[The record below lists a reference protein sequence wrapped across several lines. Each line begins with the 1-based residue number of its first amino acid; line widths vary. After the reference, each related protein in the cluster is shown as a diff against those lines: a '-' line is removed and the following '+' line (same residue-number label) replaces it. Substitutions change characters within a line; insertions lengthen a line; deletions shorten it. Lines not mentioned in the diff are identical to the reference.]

1 MVRTAASPQGSALRP
16 EPPADLEGM
25 QAAESDPLL
34 CSSPEPG
41 ISHHCTGQFL
51 MMLLSGSQNFG
62 FGALESLSGV

>member
-1 MVRTAASPQGSALRP
+1 MGLLPESRTAGERCAGNRQTTAKQAL
-16 EPPADLEGM
+16 A
-25 QAAESDPLL
+25 
-34 CSSPEPG
+34 PG